1 MLKFN
6 KNAFTLIEL
15 LVVITILAVISVV
28 AYTNFSWSTD
38 KAKNSKKTADLTSIE
53 TALQTFFQ
61 AKNYYPMPTQYDA
74 NKEVWGYNSWAVA
87 SISNTLTVT
96 KNWDQITWITAFT
109 WWWMVYLSWSATQIW
124 AKWTFDNSLIWK
136 EYLSQNLVDPSIAD
150 IKVWNDKYMKD
161 YWVWK
166 YVYWVYA
173 KNNTIW
179 DSTSLKWSSYN
190 LAITIKDEQ
199 KWVITKII
207 WAFDDKACTDC
218 PKSLIW
224 SWSANNNL
232 LDWESHSWST
242 FDANTRIPY
251 PISF

>member
-15 LVVITILAVISVV
+15 LVVITILAIISVV

-53 TALQTFFQ
+53 TALQTFYQ
-61 AKNYYPMPTQYDA
+61 AKNYYPMPTQYSA
-74 NKEVWGYNSWAVA
+74 NNEVWGYGSSVA
-87 SISNTLTVT
+87 SINNTLTIT
-96 KNWDQITWITAFT
+96 KNWDKIDSLTSWTGGWI
-109 WWWMVYLSWSATQIW
+109 VYKSGSTTEQIW

-150 IKVWNDKYMKD
+150 IKVWDNKYMKD
-161 YWVWK
+161 YWVGK
-166 YVYWVYA
+166 YIYWVYA
-173 KNNTIW
+173 KNDFSAN
-179 DSTSLKWSSYN
+179 SQKWSAYN

-199 KWVITKII
+199 KWFVTQIR
-207 WAFDDKACTDC
+207 WSFDDKICTNC

-232 LDWESHSWST
+232 LDWEATLTWSAA
-242 FDANTRIPY
+242 DSNERIPY
-251 PISF
+251 PLNF